1 MRCGLQRGAD
11 TCEHGVKSGQRT
23 DLDITD
29 VLGNLL
35 DDTEHGAFTDGTVA
49 ALENVVVGDSLDRG
63 LKQRELVAHERV
75 RSHEMGLVSEVPIG
89 FRAVGEVEQGLE
101 IRRLLC
107 VDGFERRS
115 ALVVLLQ
122 QAFADDLLH
131 VRGCELDP
139 GLEPGLNFREVIA
152 LPLGTVSDDLVH
164 VLLRGHEHPST
175 PTALRVQRLGDRLK
189 VQHQVRVGADELP
202 DLVDEEVQPKTCW
215 LLVQPGT
222 DLVGEVL
229 DRHRVVV
236 LIRLK
241 DAARDVQTRDP
252 CIRLIDLLPDR
263 GESEA
268 GAALEPLPARHRSE
282 RFLEGVE
289 LTFVVE
295 LTLEPCDV
303 PLVAVVSAG
312 LVEDL
317 HEHPQ
322 QGIGL
327 VFADQGGLLVD
338 VEQQA
343 LRRDA
348 VGLVEQ
354 RGQEGVGCLGAE
366 ALQDA
371 GKVVALHSAEK
382 VREHLQQ
389 VRLTGTEETRN
400 PHAIRIGVVRVR
412 LKQLLQSL
420 GRLIGQD
427 VFVHLDAQMAGIVGL
442 DHALDG
448 PLDILGENLGEAH
461 DGHGSCS
468 RMFLAR

>member
-11 TCEHGVKSGQRT
+11 TCEHGVKSGQRA
-23 DLDITD
+23 DRDITD

-35 DDTEHGAFTDGTVA
+35 DDTEHGTFTDGTVA

-75 RSHEMGLVSEVPIG
+75 GSHEMGLVGEIPIG
-89 FRAVGEVEQGLE
+89 FRAVGEIEQGLE

-115 ALVVLLQ
+115 ALVVLFQ
-122 QAFADDLLH
+122 QAFADDLFH

-139 GLEPGLNFREVIA
+139 GLEPGLNLREVIA
-152 LPLGTVSDDLVH
+152 LPLGAVSDDLVH

-202 DLVDEEVQPKTCW
+202 DLIDEEVQPKTCW
-215 LLVQPGT
+215 LLVQPGA
-222 DLVGEVL
+222 DLVGEIL

-236 LIRLK
+236 LIRLQ

-252 CIRLIDLLPDR
+252 CIRLINLVPDR
-263 GESEA
+263 REPEA
-268 GAALEPLPARHRSE
+268 GAALDPLPARHRPE
-282 RFLEGVE
+282 GILEGVE

-295 LTLEPCDV
+295 LTLEPGDV
-303 PLVAVVSAG
+303 TLVAVVAAG

-327 VFADQGGLLVD
+327 ILADQGGLLVD

-343 LRRDA
+343 PRRDT

-354 RGQEGVGCLGAE
+354 RGQEGVGRLGAE
-366 ALQDA
+366 ALQNPLA
-371 GKVVALHSAEK
+371 GKIVALHSAEK

-389 VRLTGTEETRN
+389 VRFTGAEET
-400 PHAIRIGVVRVR
+400 
-412 LKQLLQSL
+412 
-420 GRLIGQD
+420 
-427 VFVHLDAQMAGIVGL
+427 
-442 DHALDG
+442 
-448 PLDILGENLGEAH
+448 
-461 DGHGSCS
+461 
-468 RMFLAR
+468 